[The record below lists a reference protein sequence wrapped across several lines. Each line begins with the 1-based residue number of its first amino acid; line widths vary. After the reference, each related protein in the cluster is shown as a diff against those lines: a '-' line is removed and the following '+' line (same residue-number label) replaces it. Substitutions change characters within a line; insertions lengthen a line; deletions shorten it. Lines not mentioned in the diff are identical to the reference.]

1 MRTYVKPK
9 PGKLDMEAIAQLL
22 GVSKTTVHYAIRNT
36 GRLSDETRKRVLK
49 MVQAKGYR
57 PDGLARSFRRRRSD
71 TLGIVLATLTN
82 SFHAHLLEGVE
93 MVAQQYKHTVLVSC
107 SHGRSDVERELVE
120 VLLEKGVDGVI
131 IVPADP
137 VLNRDY
143 YQGLLDRGTR
153 LVFVDREI
161 PGLNAEVVCTD
172 HEKGAYLEAQHL
184 VGLGRKKILCIAT
197 RSPEHR
203 STSVRE
209 RLLGIDSCL
218 REAGLAP
225 ATVLGTDPPDSTAHE
240 QYGYDVMREHL
251 RRAERQFDA
260 VCAMHDGLAY
270 GAIRALTEA
279 GLRVPKDVAV
289 VGFDDQDPSAY
300 FQPPLTTVRQPMRE
314 LGMEAGRLLFRRLG
328 EPGMAAARQRIVLEP
343 TLIVRES
350 SGAPKPG

>member
-1 MRTYVKPK
+1 
-9 PGKLDMEAIAQLL
+9 
-22 GVSKTTVHYAIRNT
+22 
-36 GRLSDETRKRVLK
+36 
-49 MVQAKGYR
+49 MVEAKGYR

-71 TLGIVLATLTN
+71 TLGVVLATLTN

-93 MVAQQYKHTVLVSC
+93 MAAQQYKHTVLVSC
-107 SHGRSDVERELVE
+107 SHGRSDVERGLVE

-131 IVPADP
+131 VVPADP
-137 VLNRDY
+137 VRNRDY
-143 YQGLLDRGTR
+143 YQRLLDQGIR

-161 PGLNAEVVCTD
+161 PGLNAELVCTD
-172 HEKGAYLEAQHL
+172 HEKGAYLEARHL
-184 VGLGRKKILCIAT
+184 VGLGRKQILCIAT
-197 RSPEHR
+197 RSPERR

-209 RLLGIDSCL
+209 RLLGIDRAL

-225 ATVLGTDPPDSTAHE
+225 ATVLGTDPPDATAHE

-251 RRAERQFDA
+251 RRTARQFDA
-260 VCAMHDGLAY
+260 VCAIHDGLAY

-279 GLRVPKDVAV
+279 GVRVPEDVAV

-314 LGMEAGRLLFRRLG
+314 LGMEAGRLLFRRLH
-328 EPGMAAARQRIVLEP
+328 EPGMPIARQRIVLEP

-350 SGAPKPG
+350 SGAPQAGLL

>member
-1 MRTYVKPK
+1 
-9 PGKLDMEAIAQLL
+9 MEAIAKLL

-49 MVQAKGYR
+49 MVEAKGYR
-57 PDGLARSFRRRRSD
+57 PDGLARSFRRQRSD
-71 TLGIVLATLTN
+71 TIGVVLVTLTN
-82 SFHAHLLEGVE
+82 SFHAHLLEGAE
-93 MVAQQYKHTVLVSC
+93 TIAQQHRHTVLVSC

-120 VLLEKGVDGVI
+120 VLLEKGADGVI

-143 YQGLLDRGTR
+143 YQRLLDRHTR

-161 PGLNAEVVCTD
+161 PGLNAELVCTD
-172 HEKGAYLEAQHL
+172 HERGAYMEARHL
-184 VGLGRKKILCIAT
+184 VGLGRKNLLCIAT
-197 RSPEHR
+197 RSPERR

-209 RLLGIDSCL
+209 RLLGIDRAL
-218 REAGLAP
+218 HEAGLAP
-225 ATVLGTDPPDSTAHE
+225 ATVLGTNPPDATAHE
-240 QYGYDVMREHL
+240 RYGYEVMREHL
-251 RRAERQFDA
+251 RGTARQFDA

-279 GLRVPKDVAV
+279 GLQVPKDVAV

-314 LGMEAGRLLFRRLG
+314 LGMEAGRLLFRRLD
-328 EPGMAAARQRIVLEP
+328 EAGMAVARQRIVLEP

-350 SGAPKPG
+350 SGAPKQGP